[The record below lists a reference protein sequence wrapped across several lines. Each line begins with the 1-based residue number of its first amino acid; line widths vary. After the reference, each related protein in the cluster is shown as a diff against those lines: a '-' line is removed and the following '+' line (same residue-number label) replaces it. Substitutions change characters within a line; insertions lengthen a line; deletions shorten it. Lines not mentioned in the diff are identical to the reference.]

1 MQTIQ
6 PTVEQLTK
14 KTQSGEIDLDVGTDL
29 NVRVENGLG

>member
-6 PTVEQLTK
+6 PTVEVLTK
-14 KTQSGEIDLDVGTDL
+14 KKHLGEIDLDNGTDL